1 MASAKATADDI
12 KTWPVSEVDKKGKK
26 KKGTLGVGNGA
37 IFFASDSDKVW
48 NDTTTV
54 GYDIHANNNLQT
66 PVQKWKVADISNVS
80 TEKGKHVHVEMGG
93 LAPISLHYHAGSKD
107 TAEAIITKLQSSKAL
122 TAPRPSVS
130 FPTEETH
137 PPPSAIRTDVH
148 KSPKNGASVRFAP
161 TSPTVIPSHS
171 LSEEYADAEPEPE
184 PEPEPEAGEE
194 EVSVHHGDDEETAK
208 AMYDFDA
215 DGEDE
220 LSVKEG
226 EHLVVLEKDGDEWWK
241 CRNAAG
247 AEGVV
252 PASYLEVCVHKEVFI
267 LTQYLNSM

>member
-37 IFFASDSDKVW
+37 IFFACDSDKVG
-48 NDTTTV
+48 NDAIKDC
-54 GYDIHANNNLQT
+54 DIHADDNFQT
-66 PVQKWKVADISNVS
+66 PVQKWQVADISNVS
-80 TEKGKHVHVEMGG
+80 VEKGKHVHVEMGG
-93 LAPISLHYHAGSKD
+93 LPPISLHYQAGSKD
-107 TAEAIITKLQSSKAL
+107 TAEAIITKLESSKAL
-122 TAPRPSVS
+122 TAPGPSVS
-130 FPTEETH
+130 FPAEEAYS
-137 PPPSAIRTDVH
+137 PPSAIRTDVH
-148 KSPKNGASVRFAP
+148 KSLKNGASVRFAP
-161 TSPTVIPSHS
+161 TSPTVIPPRSP
-171 LSEEYADAEPEPE
+171 SEEYADAEA
-184 PEPEPEAGEE
+184 EPEPEAEEGEAP
-194 EVSVHHGDDEETAK
+194 VYHGNDEETAK

-252 PASYLEVCVHKEVFI
+252 PASYLEVH
-267 LTQYLNSM
+267 S